1 MQQYVARRLLL
12 MIPTLL
18 VLSLII
24 FGMLRIL
31 PGDVAE
37 LILGGG
43 GSEGGAVVS
52 ESSIQKVRE
61 KLGLNRPLYI
71 QYFDWLWDTVRG
83 DFGTSLYGNVSI
95 GGQIAQRAP
104 LTLEIAIFA
113 KIFSLLIG
121 IPIGVISAVKQNSF
135 IDLFL
140 RFWSIF
146 FLAAPTF
153 WLALLVILGGALWF
167 NWLPPMGYNPI
178 WQDPI
183 ANFMQLLWPVAILTS
198 HGLATIARMTRSS
211 MLEVMREDYIRTA
224 RAKGLREQAVI
235 VRHALK
241 NALIPVVTIA
251 GLQFAGLVAGTV
263 ILEYIFGIPG
273 IGSYLIQAI
282 QNKDFPVVQAMVVVF
297 AVMFMLINLVID
309 LLYGWVDPRISYS

>member
-1 MQQYVARRLLL
+1 MHKYVARRLLL
-12 MIPTLL
+12 MIPTLF

-37 LILGGG
+37 LILAGGEGGG
-43 GSEGGAVVS
+43 GADPA
-52 ESSIQKVRE
+52 SIRVLRE
-61 KLGLNRPLYI
+61 KLGLNRPLHI
-71 QYFDWLWDTVRG
+71 QYFAWLWDAVRG
-83 DFGTSLYGNVSI
+83 DFGTSLYSGLTI
-95 GGQIAQRAP
+95 GGQIAKKIP
-104 LTLEIAIFA
+104 LTLEVAILA
-113 KIFSLLIG
+113 KLFSLLIG

-153 WLALLVILGGALWF
+153 WLGLLIILGGALWF
-167 NWLPPMGYNPI
+167 NWLPPLGYNPI
-178 WQDPI
+178 WQDPA
-183 ANFMQLLWPVAILTS
+183 ANFTQLLWPVVILTS
-198 HGLATIARMTRSS
+198 HGLAIIARMTRST

-224 RAKGLREQAVI
+224 RAKGLREQVVI
-235 VRHALK
+235 ARHALK
-241 NALIPVVTIA
+241 NALIPVVTLA
-251 GLQFAGLVAGTV
+251 GLQFAGLVGGTV

-282 QNKDFPVVQAMVVVF
+282 QTKDFPVVQGTVVAF
-297 AVMFMLINLVID
+297 AVMFMLINLVVD
-309 LLYGWVDPRISYS
+309 LLYGWLDPRISYS